1 MRAYAFLFFLILLL
15 SSALPALAQEE
26 EDAVLWTTIN
36 LEKKLNRR
44 FSVQLTEEFRL
55 RDNMGRLNL
64 FYTDLA
70 LNWKTCN
77 WLKTSLSYRWIN
89 KYSPEGFFS
98 NRHRLSLDLIFRKKA
113 GDFAFSYRHRLQAE
127 VRDLGRSINGN
138 LPEWYSRNRFEI
150 KYDAA
155 NRLQP
160 YAFVEL
166 RYQLR
171 NPRRQESDG
180 YWHRNRYA
188 LGVQYEIDKRSNLG
202 LYYLIQREINVSKPQ
217 QLYVLGLEYNFQ
229 F

>member
-1 MRAYAFLFFLILLL
+1 MR
-15 SSALPALAQEE
+15 
-26 EDAVLWTTIN
+26 
-36 LEKKLNRR
+36 
-44 FSVQLTEEFRL
+44 
-55 RDNMGRLNL
+55 RLNL

-89 KYSPEGFFS
+89 KYSPEGLFS
-98 NRHRLSLDLIFRKKA
+98 YRHRLSLDLVLRKKA

-127 VRDLGRSINGN
+127 VRDLGRRLNGH

-217 QLYVLGLEYNFQ
+217 QLYVLGLEYSHQ